1 MKALRFGISL
11 SPQMS
16 NDTGPEQSEQSESK
30 VAYKIRRT
38 KTAGK
43 VKYYYFNGES
53 KPLKDHLQDILVY
66 SIAMVVICVG
76 WPGFLVWAALKKRED
91 RMRELEVDEPDYLCK
106 PEYLVRKVS
115 LIEAEQENRITDPLG
130 LTPNLTFGH
139 LNAAWGKFLA
149 EFGLEEENELWF
161 FEVPKGSST
170 GEYDM
175 FDGPICGYAKVVKG
189 KVCGEFVIEAGE

>member
-1 MKALRFGISL
+1 MSVHWNDWITWLYAYLGVGLITALTFYGFSL
-11 SPQMS
+11 KDRP
-16 NDTGPEQSEQSESK
+16 
-30 VAYKIRRT
+30 T
-38 KTAGK
+38 KFVKDMRSALGLGK
-43 VKYYYFNGES
+43 T
-53 KPLKDHLQDILVY
+53 LKDHLQDILVY
-66 SIAMVVICVG
+66 SIAMVAICVG

-130 LTPNLTFGH
+130 LTPNLPFGH

-149 EFGLEEENELWF
+149 EFGLEAENELWF

-175 FDGPICGYAKVVKG
+175 FDGPISGYAKVVNG
-189 KVCGEFVIEAGE
+189 KVMGEFVIEASE